1 MFSNKNLPKIC
12 SKYSCKKCD
21 YHTSKKS
28 SYDDHLL
35 SAKHN
40 SSIIINKNTRITKS
54 IAAIPANDI
63 QGPKKSKAL

>member
-1 MFSNKNLPKIC
+1 MFSNKILPKIC
-12 SKYSCKKCD
+12 PKYSCIKCD

-40 SSIIINKNTRITKS
+40 SAITINETT
-54 IAAIPANDI
+54 PEFC
-63 QGPKKSKAL
+63 SKFLS

>member
-1 MFSNKNLPKIC
+1 MFSNKILPKFC
-12 SKYSCKKCD
+12 PKFSCKKCD

-40 SSIIINKNTRITKS
+40 SEMISNPNS
-54 IAAIPANDI
+54 V
-63 QGPKKSKAL
+63 